1 MRNLSSIYNFK
12 SKLLAIFCFGSVSFF
27 QAQESAVPTYTF
39 MKMEYNHLYFS
50 KDSTNFLKL
59 YKKLDDLKLK
69 KISRVGVAHFGGSH
83 VQAGTWSSTFVNNL
97 QNEFKTVGGGYFVF
111 PYKIAKTNGQSF
123 ATTFSNGNWKRF
135 RAIGKDFFVP
145 LGMSALSIS
154 TRDSVT
160 NFGVAL
166 TKKAVCRSFSS
177 IKVYH
182 NFSEGFEFKLDSLHN
197 FTPIRTDF
205 KEFGYTL
212 FNFELP
218 IDSVNFKL
226 VRKDTVHSDFV
237 LFGFS
242 LDNDL
247 QSGFYFAGLG
257 ANGAASGS
265 FLKCTDLSSQFAS
278 LKADLVIISLGVNDT
293 QAKDF
298 QKGEYIENYD
308 SLIMVIKKANPDAA
322 IILTTTTDNFIRRK
336 TSNKRT
342 VIAKDAMFEL
352 MEKHNIAI
360 WDLFSL
366 MGGYKS
372 MMKWQKVGLA
382 GRDRIHFSPKGYIFL
397 GNLMYEAFYKSYL
410 NNQKKVN

>member
-1 MRNLSSIYNFK
+1 MIRINFIYSLR
-12 SKLLAIFCFGSVSFF
+12 SKLLFVFIALSLCIFSQ
-27 QAQESAVPTYTF
+27 QAAPTYTF
-39 MKMEYNHLYFS
+39 MKMEYNHLYFH

-59 YKKLDDLKLK
+59 YKKLDDLRLK
-69 KISRVGVAHFGGSH
+69 KISRVGVAHIGGSH

-97 QNEFKTVGGGYFVF
+97 QNEFKTTGGGYFVF

-135 RAIGKDFFVP
+135 RAIGKDYFVP

-154 TRDSVT
+154 THDSVT

-166 TKKAVCRSFSS
+166 TKKAICTSFSS

-182 NFSEGFEFKLDSLHN
+182 NFNEDFEFKMDSLHN
-197 FTPIRTDF
+197 FNPIRTDF

-218 IDSVNFKL
+218 VDSVNFKL
-226 VRKDTVHSDFV
+226 VRKDTLHGDFI

-265 FLKCTDLSSQFAS
+265 FLKCTDLTSQFTS
-278 LKADLVIISLGVNDT
+278 LKADLVILSLGVNDT
-293 QAKDF
+293 QSKDF
-298 QKGEYIENYD
+298 EKEEYIENYD
-308 SLIMVIKKANPDAA
+308 SLIMVIQKANPHAA
-322 IILTTTTDNFIRRK
+322 IILTTTTDNFIKRK

-342 VIAKDAMFEL
+342 VVARDAMFEL
-352 MEKHNIAI
+352 MEKHTNVAV

-382 GRDRIHFSPKGYIFL
+382 GRDRVHFSPKGYIML
-397 GNLMYEAFYKSYL
+397 GNLMYEAFYKSYS
-410 NNQKKVN
+410 NNQKKIN